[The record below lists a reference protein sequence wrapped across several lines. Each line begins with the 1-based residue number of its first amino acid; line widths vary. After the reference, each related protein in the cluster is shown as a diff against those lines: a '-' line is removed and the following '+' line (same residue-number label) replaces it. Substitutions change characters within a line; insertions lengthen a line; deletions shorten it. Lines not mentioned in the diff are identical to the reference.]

1 MRPYAESSR
10 VCHTKQNKRVLNV
23 TQIITKNKSS
33 LHVFSIIRVV
43 GTMRNVVG
51 QSCTEKA
58 ILSNKRYTSEEALAV
73 GMVDKVVP
81 KDKTMEET
89 MVEMEKW
96 VAFSSKNLN

>member
-1 MRPYAESSR
+1 
-10 VCHTKQNKRVLNV
+10 
-23 TQIITKNKSS
+23 
-33 LHVFSIIRVV
+33 
-43 GTMRNVVG
+43 MRNVVG

-89 MVEMEKW
+89 MIEMEKW
-96 VAFSSKNLN
+96 VAFSSKSFD